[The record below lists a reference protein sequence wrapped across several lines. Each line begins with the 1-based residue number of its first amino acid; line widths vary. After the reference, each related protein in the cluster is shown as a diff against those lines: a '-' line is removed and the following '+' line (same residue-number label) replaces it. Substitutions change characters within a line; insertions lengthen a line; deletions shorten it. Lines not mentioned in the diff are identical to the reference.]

1 MMASSADVPLPAFV
15 LVVQE
20 YSNADAD
27 TYGPGDT
34 HLIGVFDTFASMC
47 DAKDRSAV
55 DELQLPNAEFK
66 YAKVQRNACYKL
78 GSLEWSSLVTPREE
92 SELSSRGEKWPPWRR

>member
-1 MMASSADVPLPAFV
+1 MMASADVPSSAFV

-20 YSNADAD
+20 YSNADSD

-55 DELQLPNAEFK
+55 DDLQLPNAEFK
-66 YAKVQRNACYKL
+66 YAKVQRNECYEL
-78 GSLEWSSLVTPREE
+78 GSLEWSTLVTPREE
-92 SELSSRGEKWPPWRR
+92 REESERASRWLA